1 MLYHSKRR
9 VSTIFNRRVCVHDAC
24 QYDEESICG
33 VPNLREVVFTVPKG
47 VRVSAKQSLSTGR
60 LSLPFS
66 YNFNRRGS
74 TILQIYKRLL
84 ESLRVGRACV
94 IIVRVHDPCD

>member
-1 MLYHSKRR
+1 M
-9 VSTIFNRRVCVHDAC
+9 HDAC
-24 QYDEESICG
+24 QYDEESSCG

-74 TILQIYKRLL
+74 TILQIYNVKRLL